1 MGATDIF
8 RPYRGGQAI
17 LRVIRPAQGLRF
29 IAERRHADYR
39 TKHFALDNSVFLPG
53 AGEQRRLEVI
63 ARAVSPT
70 AAGDHL
76 NVRQRPCGFHRRAN
90 ALKMG
95 QRAQRT
101 QFGGSVLRRPHFQ
114 AGHRRPKFLHQ
125 LVIDTL
131 LGVDPAGGRAV
142 LAGVVKT
149 EGPHPIHHRIDVRIV
164 KKDHWRLTA
173 QLHVGA
179 FNRRGGMANDMGSGG
194 NRSGQ
199 GDHSHF
205 NVGGQG
211 VAHRFTTAKQHV
223 DNPLRED
230 IFCQLRQLQ
239 RRQRGDLRGFYHY
252 AVARRQR
259 RGQLPGRHHQRIV
272 PRRDGGH
279 HAHRIAADH

>member
-8 RPYRGGQAI
+8 RPYRGGQTI

-114 AGHRRPKFLHQ
+114 AGHRRPEFLHQ

-142 LAGVVKT
+142 WPAL
-149 EGPHPIHHRIDVRIV
+149 
-164 KKDHWRLTA
+164 
-173 QLHVGA
+173 
-179 FNRRGGMANDMGSGG
+179 
-194 NRSGQ
+194 
-199 GDHSHF
+199 
-205 NVGGQG
+205 
-211 VAHRFTTAKQHV
+211 
-223 DNPLRED
+223 
-230 IFCQLRQLQ
+230 
-239 RRQRGDLRGFYHY
+239 
-252 AVARRQR
+252 
-259 RGQLPGRHHQRIV
+259 
-272 PRRDGGH
+272 
-279 HAHRIAADH
+279 